1 MSKKKMTNK
10 HLPVNLCVFDTSKG
24 HFGRTD
30 IYRRT
35 IEDLAA
41 QINLAQFAALFVH
54 IKVGPGEE
62 EVYVEQEKFYLA
74 LGFAVIR
81 SDAAWSHHS
90 VTHQNEYARD
100 LIRVYGDPAVQKT
113 PYCLHLESDWLF
125 RSRSDWELQ
134 DAIEHSI
141 SYLAANHT
149 VVSVRFARFYNEVDR
164 LNGLRAKHGMDART
178 ERERFPWSDF
188 IRHNDNLS
196 LNPNLFRTRDIY
208 AATRLLKTHFAQ
220 LGQHV
225 EMGFTH
231 AFHHLADDG
240 LPFAI
245 LSPSLFGVCH
255 IGTPKGQEDSLTQLI
270 LAN

>member
-1 MSKKKMTNK
+1 MRLSSAP
-10 HLPVNLCVFDTSKG
+10 LPVNLCVFDTSKG

-35 IEDLAA
+35 IEDLSA
-41 QINLAQFAALFVH
+41 QIDLERFAALFVH

-62 EVYVEQEKFYLA
+62 AVYVEQEKFYLA
-74 LGFAVIR
+74 LGFTVIR

-90 VTHQNEYARD
+90 VSHQNEYARD
-100 LIRVYGDPAVQKT
+100 LIRVYGDFAVQRA

-125 RSRSDWELQ
+125 RSHSCWDLQ
-134 DAIEHSI
+134 DAIEKSMG
-141 SYLAANHT
+141 YLATNHT
-149 VVSVRFARFYNEVDR
+149 VVSVRFARFQNEMER
-164 LNGLRAKHGMDART
+164 LNGLRAKHGMDVVAK
-178 ERERFPWSDF
+178 RESFPWDSF

-231 AFHHLADDG
+231 AFHHLADG
-240 LPFAI
+240 CLPFAI
-245 LSPSLFGVCH
+245 LDPALFSVYH
-255 IGTPKGQEDSLTQLI
+255 IGTPAGQEDDVSKNV

>member
-1 MSKKKMTNK
+1 MRFTLAR
-10 HLPVNLCVFDTSKG
+10 LPANLCVFDTSKG

-35 IEDLAA
+35 IEDLST
-41 QINLAQFAALFVH
+41 QIDLEQFAALFVH

-62 EVYVEQEKFYLA
+62 TVYAEQEVFYRK
-74 LGFAVIR
+74 LGFTVIR

-90 VTHQNEYARD
+90 VSHQNEYARD
-100 LIRVYGDPAVQKT
+100 LIRVYGDPAIQPT

-125 RSRSDWELQ
+125 RSHSDWDLQ
-134 DAIEHSI
+134 DAIQQSI
-141 SYLAANHT
+141 NYLIANHT
-149 VVSVRFARFYNEVDR
+149 VASVRFARFRNEVDR
-164 LNGLRAKHGMDART
+164 LNGLRVKHGMDVGT
-178 ERERFPWSDF
+178 NREQFPWESF

-245 LSPSLFGVCH
+245 LDPALLSVYH
-255 IGTPKGQEDSLTQLI
+255 IGTPVGQEDDLSKLL